1 MYLGCMYSRC
11 IYPGCMYPWC
21 MYGVFMMNPWCMI
34 HDACTY
40 DVYIHDACMMYP
52 GCMNT
57 GCIYCKKF
65 VLSYLIILAWRV
77 GSKTSSL
84 FGPMYPWTLFQKW
97 KALKQQLL
105 YREQLSCLSADTSSI
120 SFCIWPKTS
129 KISSSAKSSLHPP
142 LYARRLS
149 QL

>member
-1 MYLGCMYSRC
+1 
-11 IYPGCMYPWC
+11 
-21 MYGVFMMNPWCMI
+21 MI

-65 VLSYLIILAWRV
+65 VLSYLIILAWRA

-84 FGPMYPWTLFQKW
+84 FGPTYVPLDTLSKVESAQ
-97 KALKQQLL
+97 AADPL
-105 YREQLSCLSADTSSI
+105 YREQLLAVYQLIPAQSVFAFDQKLQKFRHQQSYH
-120 SFCIWPKTS
+120 CI
-129 KISSSAKSSLHPP
+129 HH
-142 LYARRLS
+142 ARRLS